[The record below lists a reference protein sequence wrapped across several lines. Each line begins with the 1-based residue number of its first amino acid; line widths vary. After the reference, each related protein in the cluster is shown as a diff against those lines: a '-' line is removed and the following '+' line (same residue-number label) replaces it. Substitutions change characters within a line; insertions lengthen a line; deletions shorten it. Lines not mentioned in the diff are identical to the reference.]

1 MRCLYRAFTV
11 LGSYR
16 AQRVMGVAT
25 LAGLAATAILGLFVV
40 PPDATQGN
48 VQRLMYVHVPAAWV
62 TFLAFGVVFIAS
74 AAYLKTGRIHWDRVA
89 AASAEIGVLF
99 CALTIVLGSLWGRPV
114 WGTWW
119 TWDPRLTT
127 TAVLLLIYVGY
138 LSLRKV
144 ADSPVRRAK
153 WAAVVG
159 IVGFVD
165 VPIVHQSVVW
175 WRSLHQQATVLRLG
189 APTIAGSMLATLLL
203 GFVAFS
209 LAYGYLMAV
218 RMRVGRLEDR
228 SAVPV
233 SSLSAPRA
241 RRPRSAG
248 VPPPASAGVP
258 PPASAD
264 VPLSASAGVP
274 SSMPADVPAPVVS
287 DSHA

>member
-1 MRCLYRAFTV
+1 MRYLYRALTV
-11 LGSYR
+11 LGGYR

-25 LAGLAATAILGLFVV
+25 LAGLAATAVIGLFVV

-62 TFLAFGVVFIAS
+62 MFLAFGVTFLAS
-74 AAYLKTGRIHWDRVA
+74 IAYLKTGRVQWDRVA

-99 CALTIVLGSLWGRPV
+99 CVLTIVLGSLWGRPV

-144 ADSPVRRAK
+144 ADSPARRAK
-153 WAAVVG
+153 WSAVVG
-159 IVGFVD
+159 IIGFLD
-165 VPIVHQSVVW
+165 VPIVDQSVVW

-203 GFVAFS
+203 GFLAFT

-228 SAVPV
+228 SAVPAA
-233 SSLSAPRA
+233 SLPTPRA
-241 RRPRSAG
+241 RRPRPTEIPAAVGSSG
-248 VPPPASAGVP
+248 VDG
-258 PPASAD
+258 
-264 VPLSASAGVP
+264 
-274 SSMPADVPAPVVS
+274 
-287 DSHA
+287 HA